1 MEELRK
7 QDSGKSGGET
17 SREGFNAD
25 EIAEQ
30 SSYTDSTE
38 AAQQMR
44 RGGEEDKERANDL
57 DAAGKADI
65 AEWDQ
70 QQVREDNIEYHR
82 H

>member
-1 MEELRK
+1 MDELRK
-7 QDSGKSGGET
+7 QDAGKSGGET

-30 SSYTDSTE
+30 SAYTDSTE

-44 RGGEEDKERANDL
+44 RGGEENKEIADDQ

-65 AEWDQ
+65 SEWDQ
-70 QQVREDNIEYHR
+70 RQVTENKNPSD
-82 H
+82 

>member
-1 MEELRK
+1 MENLRK

-17 SREGFNAD
+17 TRENFNAE

-30 SSYTDSTE
+30 SAYTDSTE

-44 RGGEEDKERANDL
+44 RGGEDDKERADDR

-70 QQVREDNIEYHR
+70 RQVQDDNVEQNK
-82 H
+82 

>member
-1 MEELRK
+1 MDELRK

-17 SREGFNAD
+17 TREGFNAD

-30 SSYTDSTE
+30 SAYTDSTE

-44 RGGEEDKERANDL
+44 RGGEEDKEKADNQ

-65 AEWDQ
+65 SVWDQ
-70 QQVREDNIEYHR
+70 RQVTENKNPAD
-82 H
+82 